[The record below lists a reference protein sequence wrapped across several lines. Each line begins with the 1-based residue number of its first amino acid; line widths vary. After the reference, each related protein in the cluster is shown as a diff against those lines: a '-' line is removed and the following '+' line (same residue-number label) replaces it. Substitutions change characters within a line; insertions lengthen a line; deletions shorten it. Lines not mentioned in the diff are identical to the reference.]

1 MVRRSSKQ
9 EFVVIGLGRFG
20 SNVALRL
27 EEQGHTV
34 LGIDRSE
41 HLVQH
46 MADHITQAVALD
58 ATNEDALR
66 AVDMASFG
74 TAVVA
79 IGSDFESNVLTTVA
93 LKSVGVRHVICKA
106 PTYRQRDILLKVGA
120 DRVIQPEIDAGRRL
134 ADELATPNLLE
145 KLTLGPEHSLVEL
158 LMPPSLAWKS
168 LVQLDLRQKFGVSVL
183 LVKRGN
189 DLTVSPRADF
199 VLNPDDVLVVLGRNE
214 RIARFAE
221 LS

>member
-1 MVRRSSKQ
+1 MLRRNSKQ

-41 HLVQH
+41 PLVQH
-46 MADHITQAVALD
+46 MAEYITQAMALD
-58 ATNEDALR
+58 STNEDALR
-66 AVDMASFG
+66 AVDIASFE

-79 IGSDFESNVLTTVA
+79 IGSDLESNLLTTVA
-93 LKSVGVRHVICKA
+93 LKAAGVRHVICKA
-106 PTYRQRDILLKVGA
+106 TTYRQRDILLKVGA
-120 DRVIQPEIDAGRRL
+120 DRVILPEIDAGRQL

-145 KLTLGPEHSLVEL
+145 KLTLGQEHSLLEL
-158 LMPPSLAWKS
+158 LMPPSFAWKS
-168 LVQLDLRQKFGVSVL
+168 LVDLDLRQTYGVSVL

-189 DLTVSPRADF
+189 DFAVSPRPDF
-199 VLNPDDVLVVLGRNE
+199 VLNPGDVLVVLGSND
-214 RIARFAE
+214 RIAQFAQ
-221 LS
+221 LT

>member
-66 AVDMASFG
+66 AVDMASFE

-93 LKSVGVRHVICKA
+93 LKAVGVRHVICKA
-106 PTYRQRDILLKVGA
+106 PVVTFNALNCGA
-120 DRVIQPEIDAGRRL
+120 NCCCAACSCSKRRL
-134 ADELATPNLLE
+134 FITIPP
-145 KLTLGPEHSLVEL
+145 LG
-158 LMPPSLAWKS
+158 
-168 LVQLDLRQKFGVSVL
+168 
-183 LVKRGN
+183 
-189 DLTVSPRADF
+189 
-199 VLNPDDVLVVLGRNE
+199 
-214 RIARFAE
+214 
-221 LS
+221 